1 MDQIIWNFSI
11 YGHVKHMLHSP
22 DTISYPCTVPCTLY
36 SKEWFSKNS
45 TYLGWI
51 GSPKACFKLYIGS
64 TRYNWPFVYIKSFC
78 VFYILLLLFIMFFI
92 GTIYTSHTQEYPQI
106 HYYHPPFK
114 LCLLLFNHNYHS
126 LPSYH
131 KGQRITSLV
140 ICSSTIPSTFIRFNG
155 TSTGS

>member
-1 MDQIIWNFSI
+1 MYALFERMIQQKFHLPWVNRVTKSLFFDYEWLQVGGIICSFIFCWI
-11 YGHVKHMLHSP
+11 MLS
-22 DTISYPCTVPCTLY
+22 
-36 SKEWFSKNS
+36 N
-45 TYLGWI
+45 
-51 GSPKACFKLYIGS
+51 KLYIGS

-78 VFYILLLLFIMFFI
+78 VFYILLFIMFFI

-140 ICSSTIPSTFIRFNG
+140 ICSSTIPSTYIRFNG
-155 TSTGS
+155 TSAGS